1 MNRYSWHQ
9 AQWQSVETRL
19 EQGRL
24 PHALLLTGPQGVG
37 KVEFAQALAA
47 GVLCQVAPLGRACG
61 QCQNCS
67 LVAAG
72 THPDKKAVTFEPNPR
87 DGKLAKELKIDQIR
101 NVSETL
107 SLTAQF
113 GGYKVAIVYPAE
125 RMNANAANSIL
136 KTLEEPTERTLLMLV
151 TDFPSRLL
159 PTIRSRCQ
167 EIRFNSPSVDA
178 ATQWLNQA
186 LPEAP
191 AEPLLAMANGAPLLA
206 LKAGKAGW
214 LDLRNQ
220 FYSQL
225 LAVAQK
231 SQSAV
236 SVAAEFYGEALEQ
249 LVVWSISWASD
260 IIKMQSQNATSIVN
274 TDYADKLE
282 SLASQ
287 ANGKALYRWYDDQI
301 ELQRLVQR
309 SVNPQQ
315 LMEKNLLDW
324 QAIFIN

>member
-47 GVLCQVAPLGRACG
+47 GVLCQVAPLGQACG

-72 THPDKKAVTFEPNPR
+72 THPDRKEVTFEVNPR

-101 NVSETL
+101 HVSETL

-159 PTIRSRCQ
+159 ATIRSRCQ
-167 EIRFNSPSVDA
+167 EVRFTSPSADE
-178 ATQWLNQA
+178 ATRWLSQT
-186 LPEAP
+186 LPDAP
-191 AEPLLAMANGAPLLA
+191 AAPLLAMANGAPLLA
-206 LKAGKAGW
+206 LKAGEAGW

-220 FYSQL
+220 FYTQL
-225 LAVAQK
+225 IAVAQQ

-236 SVAAEFYGEALEQ
+236 TMAAEFYSEALEP

-260 IIKMQSQNATSIVN
+260 IIKLQSQHEDAIANR
-274 TDYADKLE
+274 DYADKLHNLA
-282 SLASQ
+282 SLADR
-287 ANGKALYRWYDDQI
+287 KALYHWYDDQI
-301 ELQRLVQR
+301 VLQRLVQR

-324 QAIFIN
+324 QAIFAN